1 MTKVKSC
8 SKASHPTGRL
18 LRGASCREVSSSM
31 GQLASE
37 KSKVTLA
44 EKAVTVADDRRNVS
58 SQELRERWDANGFLS
73 APSPRINLDANA
85 NAAPTPKVVAAV
97 VRALHNS
104 ANPSSAHAAGDEA
117 RVQLEKARD
126 AVSALCRGVYPENV
140 IFTSGC
146 TEANNLVVA
155 TAKALGATLITT
167 AVEHPSVLRPAYEL
181 RAAGYDVR
189 IVPVDAEGCV
199 ELPRL
204 QEELQIAPGLIVL
217 SVQTANS
224 ETGVLQPIGEI
235 AAVAAERKDVLF
247 HSDAAQGFGKFEL
260 PLGGPDGPDVVTVS
274 AHKLHGPTGVGALLM
289 RGGEDR
295 LRPLL
300 VGGDQERGL
309 RAGTQSLPLIA
320 GFGAACE
327 ERLAHLSSHVA
338 HMVLLRDRLE
348 AGVLAALP
356 GVTVS
361 GVGGPRLPNTSNL
374 RFPGVEAMALVAL
387 LDAEG
392 VLASQ
397 GSACHSRRPE
407 PSPVLM
413 AMGISEADAF
423 SAVRF
428 SVSPLNTAAEIDAA
442 ISIIVQAC
450 QSSGFRT

>member
-1 MTKVKSC
+1 MFQDVTPDRKIV
-8 SKASHPTGRL
+8 
-18 LRGASCREVSSSM
+18 RGGILSRSESSV
-31 GQLASE
+31 GQLASK
-37 KSKVTLA
+37 KSIVTSAELA
-44 EKAVTVADDRRNVS
+44 AAVADNRGNVR
-58 SQELRERWDANGFLS
+58 SQELRERRDANGFLS
-73 APSPRINLDANA
+73 APPPRINLDANA

-117 RVQLEKARD
+117 RVQLEQARD

-167 AVEHPSVLRPAYEL
+167 TVEHPSVLRPAYEL
-181 RAAGYDVR
+181 RAAGHDVR
-189 IVPVDAEGCV
+189 FVPVDAEGCI

-204 QEELQIAPGLIVL
+204 QEELQIALGPIVL

-235 AAVAAERKDVLF
+235 AAVVADRKDVLF
-247 HSDAAQGFGKFEL
+247 HSDAAQGLGKFEL
-260 PLGGPDGPDVVTVS
+260 ALGGRHGPHVVTVS
-274 AHKLHGPTGVGALLM
+274 AHKLHGPMGVGAILM
-289 RGGEDR
+289 SEGEDR

-309 RAGTQSLPLIA
+309 RAGTQSLPLIT

-327 ERLAHLSSHVA
+327 ERRAHLSSHVA
-338 HMVLLRDRLE
+338 YMALLRDRLE
-348 AGVLAALP
+348 AGVVAALP
-356 GVTVS
+356 GVTV
-361 GVGGPRLPNTSNL
+361 GGAGGPRLPNTSNL
-374 RFPGVEAMALVAL
+374 RFPGMEAMALVAL

-397 GSACHSRRPE
+397 GSACHSHRPE

-413 AMGISEADAF
+413 AMGVSEADAF

-428 SVSPLNTAAEIDAA
+428 SVSPLNTTAEIDAA

-450 QSSGFRT
+450 QSSGFCK